1 MTEKNLDQ
9 NNQKI
14 SNILELLERMSE
26 FASDLRD
33 KLNKELES

>member
-14 SNILELLERMSE
+14 SNILELLERMRE
-26 FASDLRD
+26 FASNLRD

>member
-14 SNILELLERMSE
+14 SNILELLEKIKK

>member
-14 SNILELLERMSE
+14 SNILELLERMRE